1 LGKLAKNLAEMIGKI
16 EKNPQLEMFKV
27 PLKHFIKENHEL
39 VLLSVKI
46 DWEKI
51 ESELGVYYC
60 DNNGRPCIPIRTI
73 VGIVLLKRMFNE
85 SDESVLDRWAENPYW
100 QYFCGEVYFQH
111 KLPFDRTEL
120 IKFRKRIGEKGA
132 EQLLKMTVQLFP
144 RKEVQEDEVLIDTT
158 VQEKNI
164 TYPTDVKLQKK
175 VIEKCRKIAVK
186 ERISLRQSYSREL
199 KQLMI
204 NMNEYIDSNLA
215 ILHLISIVQI
225 NFWAHFLE
233 CILNENGI

>member
-1 LGKLAKNLAEMIGKI
+1 MDIY
-16 EKNPQLEMFKV
+16 KV

-39 VLLSVKI
+39 ILLSVRI

-73 VGIVLLKRMFNE
+73 AGIVLLKRMFNE
-85 SDESVLDRWAENPYW
+85 SDESILDRGVENPYW
-100 QYFCGEVYFQH
+100 QYFS
-111 KLPFDRTEL
+111 
-120 IKFRKRIGEKGA
+120 EKGA

-144 RKEVQEDEVLIDTT
+144 RKEVQEDKVLINTT

-175 VIEKCRKIAVK
+175 VIETCRKIAIK
-186 ERISLRQSYSREL
+186 ERIRLRQSYKREL

-204 NMNEYIDSNLA
+204 DQRFHSHPRRCKKAMA
-215 ILHLISIVQI
+215 
-225 NFWAHFLE
+225 AARRKK
-233 CILNENGI
+233 